1 MLFRSRRGVC
11 LLGGAGLSKP
21 LGGQWGQRVTCPR
34 ATHGRWLSLETHPGF
49 RATRGIGVGHFRAP
63 RARETHLQS
72 SELPSGPF
80 GVALCSHGFDQPW
93 LLIGALIPV
102 SGPCIPLGFSLM
114 AKGPWSFPGQAC
126 LNAFPRRLCPLLPV
140 AKEWAAPGQASF
152 LMLSAVDGGAGS
164 CGLQI
169 GRAHV

>member
-1 MLFRSRRGVC
+1 M
-11 LLGGAGLSKP
+11 
-21 LGGQWGQRVTCPR
+21 
-34 ATHGRWLSLETHPGF
+34 
-49 RATRGIGVGHFRAP
+49 GHFRAP

-102 SGPCIPLGFSLM
+102 SGPCVPLGFSLM

-164 CGLQI
+164 CGLPSTLQSCGQSLLRI
-169 GRAHV
+169 GETVGPTNVALESLTAWI